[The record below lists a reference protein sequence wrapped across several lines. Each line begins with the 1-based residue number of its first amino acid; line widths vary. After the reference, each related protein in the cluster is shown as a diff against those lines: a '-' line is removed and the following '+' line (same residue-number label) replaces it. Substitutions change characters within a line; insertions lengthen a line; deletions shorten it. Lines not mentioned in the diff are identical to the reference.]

1 MKTAPAHDLTTAESR
16 RRAFNERIDTLT
28 VPEAGGGYGM
38 TFEDALRKMQE
49 DPADAE
55 LLAAMGG
62 ATHEHKPRGAD
73 LSRPETRKALFD
85 QRIEMLT
92 ARKPNG
98 GEGLSF
104 AEAIEE
110 MKRNPIDGPLLRA
123 MGADVSEA
131 R

>member
-1 MKTAPAHDLTTAESR
+1 MSAPAHDLTTAEGR

-28 VPEAGGGYGM
+28 GPEARGDYGM

-62 ATHEHKPRGAD
+62 PAHEHKPRGAD

-98 GEGLSF
+98 GEGLSL

-110 MKRNPIDGPLLRA
+110 MKRSVIDRPLLRA
-123 MGADVSEA
+123 MGADLPEA